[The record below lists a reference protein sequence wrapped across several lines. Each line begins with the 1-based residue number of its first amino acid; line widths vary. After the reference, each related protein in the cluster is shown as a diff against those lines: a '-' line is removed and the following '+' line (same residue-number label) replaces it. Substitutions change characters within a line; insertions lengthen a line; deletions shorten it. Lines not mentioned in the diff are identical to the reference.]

1 MKLLLLFFLLSFA
14 VNVQAQSLEVFAGVG
29 INGYFDQGYDD
40 GHYRSDYSPGLANCL
55 GIGFFGK
62 TGLGYEM
69 GMTIK
74 HMVIN
79 GGVDI
84 AGGGLGAGFGI
95 NADTKI
101 RTLELG
107 LFPFTFK
114 SLDDKFEIRLGV
126 EFAYLTNGQV
136 KGKQNSWHLDLD
148 ISTTPPRTIY
158 VSESKPI
165 NSKSDEYFKDLTAS
179 FCVNMGYI
187 ISINSK
193 LDLIPKL
200 HFGYGLSKRFSD
212 EIDSTPKNRVAV
224 FEICL
229 RKPFS
234 KAKG

>member
-1 MKLLLLFFLLSFA
+1 
-14 VNVQAQSLEVFAGVG
+14 
-29 INGYFDQGYDD
+29 
-40 GHYRSDYSPGLANCL
+40 
-55 GIGFFGK
+55 
-62 TGLGYEM
+62 M

-126 EFAYLTNGQV
+126 ELAYLTNGQV
-136 KGKQNSWHLDLD
+136 KGVRNSWHLDWD
-148 ISTTPPRTIY
+148 NSTIPPRTIY
-158 VSESKPI
+158 VGESKPI
-165 NSKSDEYFKDLTAS
+165 NSKSDDYFKDLTAS
-179 FCVNMGYI
+179 VCVNMGYI
-187 ISINSK
+187 ISISPK
-193 LDLIPKL
+193 LDLIPRL
-200 HFGYGLSKRFSD
+200 YFGYGLNKRFTD

-229 RKPFS
+229 RKSLANPN
-234 KAKG
+234 G